1 MLHGRAAE
9 QAAIGIL
16 LDEAWASRGAALVLR
31 GQPGAGK
38 SALLADAAARAEGMR
53 VLRTQGVEAES
64 HRRVLRKHHIC
75 RRSGL
80 PRENRKS
87 HKKA

>member
-53 VLRTQGVEAES
+53 VLRT
-64 HRRVLRKHHIC
+64 
-75 RRSGL
+75 
-80 PRENRKS
+80 
-87 HKKA
+87 